1 MAINADSLKDFV
13 SDNKWV
19 KPVIIGILGIGAM
32 TFIASSMFGDDV
44 SKRIP
49 SSELQSRSYLGL
61 ESDLGAIDQKE
72 AEGIVEEMK
81 IRLED
86 KERSLSERY
95 KADSQEMEQMRMEQE
110 QLKNQLFEL
119 QKKLNQS
126 NQVPDRELS
135 VDDVRQMRGTNIQG
149 NGYSVQGGPNTQP
162 NVKGNVVR
170 RPQTEIITE
179 SPTIEGNVIRT
190 ITQRSIREVQ
200 RSGEVTVSDIKV
212 NRLTEETQSVD
223 DQRESSQ
230 RPNRDNQNPSSTGEG
245 GEFTLAMGS
254 LISGTLING
263 VAAPTKVGSSD
274 TPVPVLMRIKRSAI
288 MPNHFSLDIRECMM
302 LGSAIGDLASE
313 RVMVRAEALSCITN
327 DGQAIEK
334 KINAYAVSSSDGL
347 TGIRGTVIERSGK
360 AIMNSVKAG
369 FLSGFGEA
377 AAPQQVPSLNTNP
390 EATSVWQSQNLNKYA
405 GAGMLEGAS
414 SAMERVASYYL
425 AIAEAMWPVI
435 EVPAGI
441 ELDFIVQRGVT
452 LQLNDTSEVVEID
465 EEGE

>member
-170 RPQTEIITE
+170 RPQ
-179 SPTIEGNVIRT
+179 
-190 ITQRSIREVQ
+190 
-200 RSGEVTVSDIKV
+200 
-212 NRLTEETQSVD
+212 
-223 DQRESSQ
+223 
-230 RPNRDNQNPSSTGEG
+230 
-245 GEFTLAMGS
+245 
-254 LISGTLING
+254 
-263 VAAPTKVGSSD
+263 
-274 TPVPVLMRIKRSAI
+274 
-288 MPNHFSLDIRECMM
+288 
-302 LGSAIGDLASE
+302 
-313 RVMVRAEALSCITN
+313 
-327 DGQAIEK
+327 
-334 KINAYAVSSSDGL
+334 
-347 TGIRGTVIERSGK
+347 
-360 AIMNSVKAG
+360 
-369 FLSGFGEA
+369 
-377 AAPQQVPSLNTNP
+377 
-390 EATSVWQSQNLNKYA
+390 
-405 GAGMLEGAS
+405 
-414 SAMERVASYYL
+414 
-425 AIAEAMWPVI
+425 
-435 EVPAGI
+435 
-441 ELDFIVQRGVT
+441 
-452 LQLNDTSEVVEID
+452 
-465 EEGE
+465 